1 MTKKE
6 AMAIVFSCADEYK
19 ENLVGR
25 SLLFLCQDKH
35 KKTYCLEVTFNS
47 SNFQHLTGFK
57 TVDVASDADAS
68 DDVKPRNRIDAAH
81 FLELCLDRRLTEDD
95 FDFAEDGTTPLKM
108 RVLPRAVKKNLSANM
123 VGDYN
128 GRQPRLYTERLAGSV
143 QGCVGFVRDKNIGRY
158 VPNTLL
164 EGDIRQKVARP
175 DRILATYRKRI
186 EEETYS
192 EIVYAAKKIEWE
204 KVSIPAEYSYLPLP
218 ASHTIEPKKT
228 EPESKMDVLPANAAN
243 ELSGEMKKAKETAI
257 NLYEMKMDI
266 ELIARAVGVE
276 IEVVERWIELD
287 RE

>member
-6 AMAIVFSCADEYK
+6 ARAIVFSCADEYK

-57 TVDVASDADAS
+57 TVDMVSDADAS

-123 VGDYN
+123 IGDYN
-128 GRQPRLYTERLAGSV
+128 GRQPRLY
-143 QGCVGFVRDKNIGRY
+143 GRY
-158 VPNTLL
+158 ILFIPPCKTL
-164 EGDIRQKVARP
+164 
-175 DRILATYRKRI
+175 
-186 EEETYS
+186 
-192 EIVYAAKKIEWE
+192 
-204 KVSIPAEYSYLPLP
+204 
-218 ASHTIEPKKT
+218 
-228 EPESKMDVLPANAAN
+228 
-243 ELSGEMKKAKETAI
+243 
-257 NLYEMKMDI
+257 
-266 ELIARAVGVE
+266 
-276 IEVVERWIELD
+276 
-287 RE
+287 